1 MPWGSSVGSQV
12 RLSCRTGFLG
22 TIDLVLIS
30 VSMLLLV
37 VALAGLIARSTN
49 SRRQP
54 VIVAGAFAPWLM
66 AAAAPAAVLAAVA
79 QEWVAVLVSVVV
91 LGVAAGTQWPLYR
104 ERWRRRPPATGPAVR
119 VMQANILVGQADPD
133 SIAATVDRLGIEI
146 LTICEVTPQGLD
158 RIMASR
164 LPELLPYHYCSTGEV
179 GDGTGI
185 WSRYPL
191 SETCRH
197 DGFVTEL
204 LSAAVDLPDGGSVLV
219 FAVHPVPPWPR
230 DPADW
235 LRELELLRQ
244 LLAKVP
250 ADAGPVVVAGDFNA
264 TTDHRPYRALLD
276 GPYRDA
282 AVSTG
287 SGFLPT
293 YAADRWYPPVIA
305 IDHILLRDAEPNEV
319 HTVALP
325 GSDHRGIWAAI
336 TLHR

>member
-1 MPWGSSVGSQV
+1 M
-12 RLSCRTGFLG
+12 
-22 TIDLVLIS
+22 LIS
-30 VSMLLLV
+30 VWMLLV
-37 VALAGLIARSTN
+37 VVAVAGLLARSVN
-49 SRRQP
+49 SRRQC
-54 VIVAGAFAPWLM
+54 VIVAAALAPWLM
-66 AAAAPAAVLAAVA
+66 AVAVPAVVLAVVVRSWAA
-79 QEWVAVLVSVVV
+79 CGASLVV
-91 LGVAAGTQWPLYR
+91 LGAAVCTQWPLYR
-104 ERWRRRPPATGPAVR
+104 ARWRRRPPATGPGVR
-119 VMQANILVGQADPD
+119 VMQANILVGGADPEA
-133 SIAATVDRLGIEI
+133 IASTVDRLGIEI

-164 LPELLPYHYCSTGEV
+164 LPTLLPYHYCSTGEA

-191 SETCRH
+191 SDTRRH

-204 LSAAVDLPDGGSVLV
+204 LSATVDLPEGGSVLV

-264 TTDHRPYRALLD
+264 TADHPPYRALL
-276 GPYRDA
+276 GAGYRDVA
-282 AVSTG
+282 MSTG
-287 SGFLPT
+287 AGILPT

-305 IDHILLRDAEPNEV
+305 IDHILLRDADPGEV
-319 HTVALP
+319 HTVPLP

-336 TLHR
+336 TPRRNR